1 MYVLRTL
8 VLLLATLATAH
19 AADRPNILVI
29 MADDIGPTNVSA
41 YSQGLMGQTPNI
53 DRIAREGMLF
63 TDHYSEPSCTP
74 GRAAFIT
81 GQYPIRTGLTTV
93 GLPNSPIGID
103 ARDPTLAEVL
113 KPLGY
118 VTGQFGKNHLGDRDQ
133 HLPTAHGF
141 DEFFGNLYHLNA
153 EEEPEQLEYPAKELA
168 KYRPRGVI
176 DAKAG
181 PDGYIKDTGP
191 LTRKRMESVDDEFTS
206 RTVDFIERAVKGK
219 KPFFVWHN
227 PSRNHIYI
235 HPRPEFV
242 AAAAKDS
249 SEDDIYRAGMIE
261 LDGHVGQILKK
272 LDDLGVAKNTI
283 VVFTS
288 DNGPMTYHWPQAGT
302 TPFHGEKASTWE
314 GGVRV
319 PTVVRWPGKVP
330 AGSIS
335 NGIQSHLDLFT
346 TLAAAAGVKDVAA
359 ELRASH
365 KVHIDGIN
373 NLQHWQ
379 GQGPSLRENYI
390 YYNESTLS
398 ALRWRQWKVHAKEK
412 NGFFDYFRESSLI
425 FNLKMDPYEQHGGLQ
440 SNILAQRKA
449 WIGGIIRDIIT
460 EHMRSLQEFPPR
472 QKGGSLRGGME
483 LVK

>member
-1 MYVLRTL
+1 MHFLRAI
-8 VLLLATLATAH
+8 VLLLAVLATAH

-29 MADDIGPTNVSA
+29 MADDVGPTNVSA

-93 GLPNSPIGID
+93 GLPNSPVGID
-103 ARDPTLAEVL
+103 KRDPTLAEVL

-118 VTGQFGKNHLGDRDQ
+118 VSGQFGKNHLGDRDE

-153 EEEPEQLEYPAKELA
+153 EEEPEQLDYPAKELA
-168 KYRPRGVI
+168 KYKPRGVI
-176 DAKAG
+176 DSKAG
-181 PDGYIKDTGP
+181 PDGYIHDTGP
-191 LTRKRMESVDDEFTS
+191 LTSKRMESVDDEFTA
-206 RTVDFIERAVKGK
+206 RTIGFMERAVKEK

-235 HPRPEFV
+235 HSRPEFI

-249 SEDDIYRAGMIE
+249 SEEDIFRAGMIE

-272 LDDLGVAKNTI
+272 LDQLGVAKNTI

-319 PTVVRWPGKVP
+319 PTVIRWPGKVP
-330 AGSIS
+330 AGAIS
-335 NGIQSHLDLFT
+335 NGIQSHLDLFS
-346 TLAAAAGVKDVAA
+346 TLAAAAGIKDVAA
-359 ELRASH
+359 DLRASH
-365 KVHIDGIN
+365 HVYIDGIN
-373 NLQHWQ
+373 NLSHWQ

-398 ALRWRQWKVHAKEK
+398 ALRWHQWKVHAKEK
-412 NGFFDYFRESSLI
+412 NGFFDYFRESSLL
-425 FNLKMDPYEQHGGLQ
+425 FNLKMDPFEQHGGLY
-440 SNILAQRKA
+440 SNIMVQKKA
-449 WIGGIIRDIIT
+449 WIGGIMRDIIT
-460 EHMRSLQEFPPR
+460 DHIRSLHEFPPR

>member
-1 MYVLRTL
+1 MHFLRAI
-8 VLLLATLATAH
+8 VLLLAVLATAH

-29 MADDIGPTNVSA
+29 MADDVGPTNVSA
-41 YSQGLMGQTPNI
+41 YSQGLMGQTPSI

-93 GLPNSPIGID
+93 GLPNSPVGID
-103 ARDPTLAEVL
+103 KRDPTLAEVL

-118 VTGQFGKNHLGDRDQ
+118 VSGQFGKNHLGDRDE

-153 EEEPEQLEYPAKELA
+153 EEEPEQLDYPTTQLT
-168 KYRPRGVI
+168 KYKPRGVI
-176 DAKAG
+176 DSKAG
-181 PDGYIKDTGP
+181 PDGYIRDTGP
-191 LTRKRMESVDDEFTS
+191 LTKKRMESVDDEFTAH
-206 RTVDFIERAVKGK
+206 TMDFMERAVKAK

-227 PSRNHIYI
+227 PSRMHIYT
-235 HPRPEFV
+235 HVRPEFIRR
-242 AAAAKDS
+242 AAQDS
-249 SEDDIYRAGMIE
+249 SEEDVYRAGMIE
-261 LDGHVGQILKK
+261 LDDDIGMILKK
-272 LDDLGVAKNTI
+272 LDQLGVAKNTI

-288 DNGPMTYHWPQAGT
+288 DNGPMVYHWPDAGA

-319 PTVVRWPGKVP
+319 PTLIRWPGKVP
-330 AGSIS
+330 AGSVS
-335 NGIQSHLDLFT
+335 NGIQSHLDLFS

-359 ELRASH
+359 DLRASH
-365 KVHIDGIN
+365 HVYIDGIN
-373 NLQHWQ
+373 NLSHWL
-379 GQGPSLRENYI
+379 GQGPSLRESYI

-412 NGFFDYFRESSLI
+412 NGFFDYFRESSLL
-425 FNLKMDPYEQHGGLQ
+425 FNLKMDPFEQHGGLQ
-440 SNILAQRKA
+440 SNVLVQKTA
-449 WIGGIIRDIIT
+449 WIGGIVRDIIT

-472 QKGGSLRGGME
+472 QKGNSLRGGME